1 MASLDLGKLLLIAGL
16 VLAVVGGALII
27 GRRLGLGQLPGDV
40 SGSAGNVSFY
50 VPIVT
55 CIVISIVLTV
65 VLNIVLR
72 LRG

>member
-1 MASLDLGKLLLIAGL
+1 MPFSDPGKLLVVVGL
-16 VLAVVGGALII
+16 VIALVGGVILVA
-27 GRRLGLGQLPGDV
+27 RRLGLGQLPGDV
-40 SGSAGNVSFY
+40 TVSSGGFSLFF
-50 VPIVT
+50 PIVT

>member
-1 MASLDLGKLLLIAGL
+1 MSFSDPAKLLLIVGL
-16 VLAVVGGALII
+16 GIAVVGGALLVA
-27 GRRLGLGQLPGDV
+27 RRLGLGQLPGDV
-40 SGSAGNVSFY
+40 TVSGGGFSLF

-55 CIVISIVLTV
+55 SIVVSIVLTV

>member
-1 MASLDLGKLLLIAGL
+1 MPFSDPGKLLVVVGL
-16 VLAVVGGALII
+16 VIALVGGVILVA
-27 GRRLGLGQLPGDV
+27 RRLGLGQLPGDV
-40 SGSAGNVSFY
+40 TVSGGAFSLFF
-50 VPIVT
+50 PIVT